1 MDSAPL
7 PRRALLRAVAGLTLV
22 GGFVASCASRVAE
35 SGSAALGA
43 LRTSLPT
50 PKRSLAPLPADPA
63 ACIDGLSPLITPK
76 NEFFRIDVAGD
87 IPMPSAD
94 TWKLQI
100 DGLVTNRIEL
110 GYDELLARGL
120 VEIDATIACVSNDV
134 GGFLVGNARWT
145 GVPLRDLITEARPLP
160 EADEVMGHSVDGFT
174 AGFPLSV
181 LADRDA
187 IIAVGMNGKPL
198 EPVHGYPA
206 RIIVPG
212 LYGYVSAVK
221 WLSRIELTRF
231 DEQVGYWIPRGWSEL
246 APVKLASRIDT
257 PRGGLPLA
265 ASATAIAGV
274 AWSATDGIARVQVRV
289 DAGSWLDAELG
300 PALSNSTWRQW
311 WIPWTAEPG
320 KHRITVRAW
329 DGVGNL
335 QSSRE
340 VPPAPNG
347 AEGLHSIE
355 VTVS

>member
-1 MDSAPL
+1 MSASGL
-7 PRRALLRAVAGLTLV
+7 PRRTFLATAVLTCGAFLSGCV
-22 GGFVASCASRVAE
+22 SRTAE
-35 SGSAALGA
+35 RTSAAGA
-43 LRTSLPT
+43 AIRRALPK
-50 PKRSLAPLPADPA
+50 PLKALAPLPPDPA
-63 ACIDGLSPLITPK
+63 ARVEGLSKLITPTD
-76 NEFFRIDVAGD
+76 EFFRIDTAAD
-87 IPMPSAD
+87 IPMPNVES
-94 TWKLQI
+94 WKLQI

-110 GYDELLARGL
+110 GYDDLLTRDL
-120 VEIDATIACVSNDV
+120 IEIDATISCVSNDV

-231 DEQVGYWIPRGWSEL
+231 DEQVGYWIPRGWSAL

-257 PRGGLPLA
+257 PRGGLA
-265 ASATAIAGV
+265 MTAGATAVAGV
-274 AWSATDGIARVQVRV
+274 AWSAMSGISRVQVRIN
-289 DAGSWLDAELG
+289 DGSWLDAELG
-300 PALSNSTWRQW
+300 PALSDTTWRQW
-311 WIPWTAEPG
+311 WTSWNAAPG
-320 KHRITVRAW
+320 KYRITVRAW
-329 DGVGNL
+329 DGEGRL

-347 AEGLHSIE
+347 AEGLHAID
-355 VTVS
+355 VTVE